1 MLQSL
6 MCFSVDL
13 YRYVHYVYY
22 NSFGS
27 GYTGCIRHVKEIHV
41 ISLIFAFLFKSILAV
56 YTKNVYQS
64 SMYKQF
70 APD

>member
-1 MLQSL
+1 VCCGGVCMLQSL

-27 GYTGCIRHVKEIHV
+27 VYTGCIRHVKEIHV
-41 ISLIFAFLFKSILAV
+41 I
-56 YTKNVYQS
+56 
-64 SMYKQF
+64 
-70 APD
+70 